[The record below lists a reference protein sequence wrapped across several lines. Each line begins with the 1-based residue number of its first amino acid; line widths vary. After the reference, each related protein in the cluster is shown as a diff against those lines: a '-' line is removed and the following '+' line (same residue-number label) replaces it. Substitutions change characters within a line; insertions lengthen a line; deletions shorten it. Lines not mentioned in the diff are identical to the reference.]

1 MLRKSVIQVLPNLG
15 LVGGTAAKVKLFA
28 EHSHYQQIICY
39 SANPKN
45 KIYIGQWEKTP
56 NCILEEIDSISNPFT
71 HAYQLYKIAQKYKA
85 TIIHVYFPIA
95 SISASLVKVV
105 FPTIKIVRSFEGA
118 IQYSKYKSIAQKMA
132 FKKHDVFIAISQYIK
147 QYYENLFP
155 ELRNGRIQVVYNCSS
170 FDIQIDKP
178 IFHDINKKC
187 LVSVGGLNP
196 SKNTETLVETVRLL
210 KQKNIFVRAFILG
223 DGPLR
228 DKIETMIGQYELQ
241 DRIKLCG
248 FCKDVIP
255 YLDECSIY
263 VHTANNEGFGMAVV
277 EAMSRYCAVIVS
289 DACALPELIKDGE
302 DGLIA
307 RTYDAKDWANKIEW
321 LLSNQ
326 SKVNEFGIR
335 AYKKATTI
343 FSVQKY
349 VTSIDNI
356 YSNLYEDN

>member
-28 EHSHYQQIICY
+28 EHSHYRQIICY
-39 SANPKN
+39 STNPKN
-45 KIYIGQWEKTP
+45 NIYIREWEKT
-56 NCILEEIDSISNPFT
+56 NCVLEEIDSISNPFS
-71 HAYQLYKIAQKYKA
+71 HAYQLHKIVKKYRA

-105 FPTIKIVRSFEGA
+105 IPTIKIVRSFEGA
-118 IQYSKYKSIAQKMA
+118 IQVNKYKILAQKFA
-132 FKKHDVFIAISQYIK
+132 FKNHGAFIAISQYIK
-147 QYYENLFP
+147 QYYESIFP
-155 ELRNGRIQVVYNCSS
+155 KLRNEKFQVVYNCSS
-170 FDIQIDKP
+170 FNKLQDSP
-178 IFHDINKKC
+178 IFHDVNKKC

-196 SKNTETLVETVRLL
+196 SKNTETLVETVRRL
-210 KQKNIFVRAFILG
+210 KQKGIFVKAIILG

-228 DKIETMIGQYELQ
+228 SKIESMINQYGIQ

-248 FCKDVIP
+248 FCNNVIP
-255 YLDECSIY
+255 YIDECSIY

-289 DACALPELIKDGE
+289 DAGALPELVKDGE

-307 RTYDAKDWANKIEW
+307 KTYDAEDWANKIEW

-326 SKVNEFGIR
+326 SKVNEFGMK
-335 AYKKATTI
+335 AYKKATTF

-349 VTSIDNI
+349 VTSIDKI
-356 YSNLYEDN
+356 YSNLYADN

>member
-1 MLRKSVIQVLPNLG
+1 MLKKNIIQVLPNLG
-15 LVGGTAAKVKLFA
+15 LVGGTAVKVRLFA
-28 EHSHYQQIICY
+28 EHSRYQQVICY

-45 KIYIGQWEKTP
+45 KAYVEQWKRTP
-56 NCILEEIDSISNPFT
+56 NCILEEITSISNPLT
-71 HAYQLYKIAQKYKA
+71 HAYQLYKIVKKYKA

-105 FPTIKIVRSFEGA
+105 IPTVKIVRSFEGA
-118 IQYSKYKSIAQKMA
+118 IQYSKYKSLAQKMA
-132 FKKHDVFIAISQYIK
+132 FKNHDAFIAISKYIK
-147 QYYENLFP
+147 QYYESIFP
-155 ELRNGRIQVVYNCSS
+155 KLRNGKFQVVYNCSS
-170 FDIQIDKP
+170 FDKLPAIP
-178 IFHDINKKC
+178 VSHDVNKKY
-187 LVSVGGLNP
+187 LVSVGGLNS

-210 KQKNIFVRAFILG
+210 KQKDIFVKAFILG

-228 DKIETMIGQYELQ
+228 SKIESMINQYGVQ

-255 YLDECSIY
+255 YLDECSVY
-263 VHTANNEGFGMAVV
+263 VHTANNEGFGMAVI

-289 DACALPELIKDGE
+289 DAGALPELVEDGE

-307 RTYDAKDWANKIEW
+307 KTYDAEDWANKIEW

-326 SKVNEFGIR
+326 SKVNEFGIK
-335 AYKKATTI
+335 AYKKTTTI
-343 FSVQKY
+343 FSIQKY
-349 VTSIDNI
+349 IISIDNI